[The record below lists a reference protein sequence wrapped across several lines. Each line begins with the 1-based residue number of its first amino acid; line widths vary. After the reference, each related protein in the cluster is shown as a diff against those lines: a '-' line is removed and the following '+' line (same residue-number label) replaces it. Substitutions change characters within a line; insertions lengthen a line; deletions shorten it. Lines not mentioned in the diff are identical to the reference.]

1 MENTR
6 EHIIFFI
13 AQKMF
18 HLERIGQYEKYYHL
32 LDYFEHI
39 DLEKLLEHLSAYY
52 NVDIGRE
59 LDDFYLE
66 ENELIFIT
74 RLHNYRYM
82 YVFKNRA
89 MQLVAIEIL
98 E

>member
-18 HLERIGQYEKYYHL
+18 HLERVGQYEDYQHL

-39 DLEKLLEHLSAYY
+39 DLDKLLEYLSAYY

-74 RLHNYRYM
+74 RLQNYRYM
-82 YVFKNRA
+82 YAFKNQS

>member
-1 MENTR
+1 MENTK

-18 HLERIGQYEKYYHL
+18 HLERVGQYEDYRRL

-39 DLEKLLEHLSAYY
+39 DLDELLAYLSSYY

-74 RLHNYRYM
+74 RLRNYRYM
-82 YVFKNRA
+82 YAFKNQA

>member
-18 HLERIGQYEKYYHL
+18 HLERVGQYEDYSHL
-32 LDYFEHI
+32 LNYFEHI
-39 DLEKLLEHLSAYY
+39 DLDKLLEYLSDYY

-66 ENELIFIT
+66 KNELIFIT

-82 YVFKNRA
+82 YAFKNRA

>member
-18 HLERIGQYEKYYHL
+18 NLERVGRYEDYRCL

-39 DLEKLLEHLSAYY
+39 NLEKLLEYLSAYY

-82 YVFKNRA
+82 YAFKNQA